1 MQHSN
6 TPRRTVAALT
16 LSAALLAAGPLL
28 AAPPPAGEAPAAQA
42 EQTSA
47 ARFLLRPLTAAWN
60 RVAAALSPDGGALA
74 VPETGVEEDGTW
86 SLRVLAADN
95 DDPELGPGLDPNGSK

>member
-6 TPRRTVAALT
+6 TLRRAVAALT

-28 AAPPPAGEAPAAQA
+28 AAPPPAGEAPAVQA
-42 EQTSA
+42 EQASA
-47 ARFLLRPLTAAWN
+47 ARFLLRPLAAAWS
-60 RVAAALSPDGGALA
+60 RVAAALSGGGTLA
-74 VPETGVEEDGTW
+74 VPETDIEEDGAW